1 MKLLKPNWVTHDE
14 FPIFS
19 VDIHPDGKRFATGG
33 QGGDS
38 GRVVIWNMQP
48 IIDESAEINQ
58 NVPRMLCQLDN
69 HLACV
74 NCVRWSSGGL
84 LASGGDDKLIMIW
97 RLSGGS
103 GGSSIFGSKAGVETW
118 RCIATLRSHE
128 GDVLDLAWAPHS
140 PWLASA
146 SVDNSVIIWDASKF
160 PAVVAVLKG
169 HTGLV
174 KGVTWDPVGKYLAS
188 QSDDK
193 TLRVW
198 RTTDW
203 AEEALISEPFEECGG
218 TTHVLRLSWSPDGQY
233 LVSAHAMNGGGPTA
247 QIIERDGW
255 TQDKDFVG
263 HRKAV
268 TCVRFNGNI
277 LQKKPPGSTKPQ
289 QYCCVAIGSRDR
301 SLSVWLT
308 SLKRPLVVVH
318 ELFTHSVLDASWSP
332 CGLRLAACSWDGSVV
347 FIEFTQQELG
357 QPLDHTEQNLEPAA
371 ARYSLVNSNEI
382 NLNKKIECVQQG
394 SKQSDV
400 ILQSTLHERMYGKP
414 LVQGGCMVMEAP
426 ELLNL
431 KPPAPPSQP
440 CPPRPVPANNTPPP
454 SITSTP
460 AKGPINKQIETRT
473 SDGRR
478 RITPMFIPP
487 PPDTMDTSIGGGV
500 GPPTFTSTS
509 QTKSSIIIEKRDD
522 VVTPNVSS
530 ALNATLPATPV
541 PTLTLKRRE
550 QTASKP
556 HHSTLSKRLKLVAE
570 RSANHIVFPAIKP
583 SSSLSQQAGHYAVT
597 VTSSQGLAHLQ
608 VFRGTD
614 SEPIWE
620 LYLGYN
626 AVALAASPAVIVL
639 ALEDGSIHTF
649 HPAKGS
655 RPAPPLAPPAPL
667 AKLYAIGNMVMVISS
682 CGAVRVWEFG
692 PSPRLIVST
701 SAVHLVSPGASLL
714 SCTIHNGMPHLSF
727 TNARAYIY
735 HKEMGTWLLIGDNQ
749 DPVWRWSSQVASS
762 TSGGRA
768 PRGPLSS
775 LQEALQ
781 RTAGSAPPHP
791 RPPHSAPSVVAY
803 LEQQLLASKALG
815 SSQEYVH
822 WLMALV
828 SFLLTQDG
836 LEKRLRIILDDLLGP
851 SHGSAAKSAWEPTM
865 LGMNKH
871 KLLSDVLAVVGGHL
885 RWQRLYLEYAEQLA
899 AMKQT

>member
-1 MKLLKPNWVTHDE
+1 
-14 FPIFS
+14 
-19 VDIHPDGKRFATGG
+19 
-33 QGGDS
+33 
-38 GRVVIWNMQP
+38 
-48 IIDESAEINQ
+48 
-58 NVPRMLCQLDN
+58 
-69 HLACV
+69 
-74 NCVRWSSGGL
+74 
-84 LASGGDDKLIMIW
+84 MIW

-118 RCIATLRSHE
+118 RCIATLRSHD

-318 ELFTHSVLDASWSP
+318 ELFTNSVLDASWSP

-357 QPLDHTEQNLEPAA
+357 QPLDHTEQ
-371 ARYSLVNSNEI
+371 
-382 NLNKKIECVQQG
+382 
-394 SKQSDV
+394 
-400 ILQSTLHERMYGKP
+400 STLHERMYGKP
-414 LVQGGCMVMEAP
+414 LIQGGCMVMEAP
-426 ELLNL
+426 ELLDL

-440 CPPRPVPANNTPPP
+440 CSPQPVPNNTAPPP
-454 SITSTP
+454 SSTPTTP
-460 AKGPINKQIETRT
+460 AKRPINKQIETRT

-530 ALNATLPATPV
+530 ALNSTLPATPV
-541 PTLTLKRRE
+541 PALTLKRRE
-550 QTASKP
+550 QTSRPNQSSAN
-556 HHSTLSKRLKLVAE
+556 KRLRIVSE
-570 RSANHIVFPAIKP
+570 RSANHIVFPSIKP

-614 SEPIWE
+614 AEPIWE

-639 ALEDGSIHTF
+639 ALEDGSVHTF

-682 CGAVRVWEFG
+682 CGAVRVWEIG
-692 PSPRLIVST
+692 PSCRLIVST
-701 SAVHLVSPGASLL
+701 SAVHLVTPGASLL

-735 HKEMGTWLLIGDNQ
+735 HKDMGTWLLIGDNQ

-781 RTAGSAPPHP
+781 RTAGGAPPHP

-851 SHGSAAKSAWEPTM
+851 SHGSAIKSTWEPTM

-885 RWQRLYLEYAEQLA
+885 RWQRLYLEYAEQLT
-899 AMKQT
+899 AMQQA

>member
-1 MKLLKPNWVTHDE
+1 MKLVKPNWVTHDGYS
-14 FPIFS
+14 IFS

-38 GRVVIWNMQP
+38 GRVVIWNMEP
-48 IIDESAEINQ
+48 VVNEAAELDQ
-58 NVPRMLCQLDN
+58 NVPKILCQLDN

-74 NCVRWSSGGL
+74 NCVRWSNNGL
-84 LASGGDDKLIMIW
+84 LASGGVDKLIMIW

-103 GGSSIFGSKAGVETW
+103 GGSTIFGGKASVETW

-128 GDVLDLAWAPHS
+128 ADVLDLAWAPHS

-146 SVDNSVIIWDASKF
+146 SVDNSVIVWDASKF
-160 PAVVAVLKG
+160 PAIVAVLKG
-169 HTGLV
+169 HTGFV
-174 KGVTWDPVGKYLAS
+174 KGITWDPVGKYLAS

-203 AEEALISEPFEECGG
+203 TEEALISEPFDECGG

-277 LQKKPPGSTKPQ
+277 LQKKQSGSSKPQ

-308 SLKRPLVVVH
+308 SLKRPLVVIR

-357 QPLDHTEQNLEPAA
+357 QPLDPAEQ
-371 ARYSLVNSNEI
+371 SS
-382 NLNKKIECVQQG
+382 
-394 SKQSDV
+394 
-400 ILQSTLHERMYGKP
+400 LHERLYGKP

-431 KPPAPPSQP
+431 KPPAPPSQQQIP
-440 CPPRPVPANNTPPP
+440 STINSVPVPLNT
-454 SITSTP
+454 SNTP

-473 SDGRR
+473 SDGKR

-487 PPDTMDTSIGGGV
+487 PPDIMDTAINGGTTV
-500 GPPTFTSTS
+500 PTFTSKS
-509 QTKSSIIIEKRDD
+509 QTKSSIVIEKRND
-522 VVTPNVSS
+522 VVTPNVTSS
-530 ALNATLPATPV
+530 VNSAIINTPASS
-541 PTLTLKRRE
+541 LTLKRRE
-550 QTASKP
+550 QSSPKL
-556 HHSTLSKRLKLVAE
+556 HHLSPNKKLKILSEKGAGQ
-570 RSANHIVFPAIKP
+570 IVLPALKP
-583 SSSLSQQAGHYAVT
+583 SNSLSQQAGHHAVT
-597 VTSSQGLAHLQ
+597 ISNSQGLAHLQ

-614 SEPIWE
+614 SEPTWD

-626 AVALAASPAVIVL
+626 AVALAASSAVIAVG
-639 ALEDGSIHTF
+639 LEDGSLHTF
-649 HPAKGS
+649 HPVKGS
-655 RPAPPLAPPAPL
+655 RFAPPLAPPAPL
-667 AKLYAIGNMVMVISS
+667 AKIHAVGNAVMVIST
-682 CGAVRVWEFG
+682 CGDVRVWEIG
-692 PSPRLIVST
+692 NTCRMIVST
-701 SAVHLVSPGASLL
+701 SAAHLAAPGTSIL
-714 SCTIHNGMPHLSF
+714 SCTLYNGMPHLAF

-735 HKEMGTWLLIGDNQ
+735 HKEMGTWLLIGDSH
-749 DPVWRWSSQVASS
+749 DPVWRWSSFNALSS
-762 TSGGRA
+762 SGSRT
-768 PRGPLSS
+768 PRGPLFS
-775 LQEALQ
+775 LQEGLL
-781 RTAGSAPPHP
+781 RTAGNVLPNP
-791 RPPHSAPSVVAY
+791 RLAHTAPSIVSY
-803 LEQQLLASKALG
+803 MEQQLSASKALG
-815 SSQEYVH
+815 SAQEYVH
-822 WLMALV
+822 WIMALV

-836 LEKRLRIILDDLLGP
+836 LEKRLRLILDDLLGP
-851 SHGSAAKSAWEPTM
+851 SHTSASKSSSWDPM
-865 LGMNKH
+865 ILGIKKH
-871 KLLSDVLAVVGGHL
+871 KLLGDILNIVGGHL
-885 RWQRLYLEYAEQLA
+885 RWQRLFLEYTEQLMA
-899 AMKQT
+899 LKNQST

>member
-1 MKLLKPNWVTHDE
+1 MKLVKPNWVTHDDN
-14 FPIFS
+14 PIFS

-38 GRVVIWNMQP
+38 GRVVIWNMEP
-48 IIDESAEINQ
+48 VCNECAELDQ
-58 NVPRMLCQLDN
+58 NVPKMLCQLDN

-74 NCVRWSSGGL
+74 NCVRWSSNGL

-97 RLSGGS
+97 RLSGA
-103 GGSSIFGSKAGVETW
+103 GGSTVFGGKASVETW

-128 GDVLDLAWAPHS
+128 GDVLDLAWAPHN

-146 SVDNSVIIWDASKF
+146 SVDNSVIVWDASKF
-160 PAVVAVLKG
+160 PTIVAVIKG

-174 KGVTWDPVGKYLAS
+174 KGITWDPVGKYLAS

-203 AEEALISEPFEECGG
+203 AEEALITEPFDECGG

-277 LQKKPPGSTKPQ
+277 LQKKVPGASKPQ
-289 QYCCVAIGSRDR
+289 QHCCVAIGSRDR

-308 SLKRPLVVVH
+308 SLKRPLVVIH
-318 ELFTHSVLDASWSP
+318 ELFTHSVLDASWSS

-357 QPLDHTEQNLEPAA
+357 QPLDAA
-371 ARYSLVNSNEI
+371 EL
-382 NLNKKIECVQQG
+382 
-394 SKQSDV
+394 
-400 ILQSTLHERMYGKP
+400 STVHERLYGKP
-414 LVQGGCMVMEAP
+414 LAQGGSLVMEAP

-431 KPPAPPSQP
+431 KPPVPPSQP
-440 CPPRPVPANNTPPP
+440 PVIQPVINSAPPP
-454 SITSTP
+454 STSIAL

-473 SDGRR
+473 SDGKR

-487 PPDTMDTSIGGGV
+487 PPDTMDTAIGGGL
-500 GPPTFTSTS
+500 GTPTFTSTS
-509 QTKSSIIIEKRDD
+509 QSKSTIVIEKRDD
-522 VVTPNVSS
+522 VVTPNVSTAVNS
-530 ALNATLPATPV
+530 ASATV
-541 PTLTLKRRE
+541 PSTIHTLKRRE
-550 QTASKP
+550 QSTPKP
-556 HHSTLSKRLKLVAE
+556 HHSTQSKRPKVVSE
-570 RSANHIVFPAIKP
+570 RSGSHVVLPSLKP

-597 VTSSQGLAHLQ
+597 VTNSQGLAHLQ

-614 SEPIWE
+614 TEATWDM
-620 LYLGYN
+620 YLGYN
-626 AVALAASPAVIVL
+626 AVALAASPAVVAL
-639 ALEDGSIHTF
+639 GLEDGSVHIF

-655 RPAPPLAPPAPL
+655 RPSPPLAPPAPL
-667 AKLYAIGNMVMVISS
+667 AKVHAVGNTVMVVSC
-682 CGAVRVWEFG
+682 CGAIRVWEIG
-692 PSPRLIVST
+692 SSCRLIVST
-701 SAVHLVSPGASLL
+701 SASHLAAHGASLL
-714 SCTIHNGMPHLSF
+714 SCTLHNGMPHLAFS
-727 TNARAYIY
+727 NGRAYIY
-735 HKEMGTWLLIGDNQ
+735 HKEMATWLLIGDSH
-749 DPVWRWSSQVASS
+749 DPVWRWSSQIAFS
-762 TSGGRA
+762 TTGSRT

-775 LQEALQ
+775 LQEGLR
-781 RTAGSAPPHP
+781 RTSGSSLPNP
-791 RPPHSAPSVVAY
+791 RLPHSGPSVVSY

-836 LEKRLRIILDDLLGP
+836 LEKRLRLILDDLMGP
-851 SHGSAAKSAWEPTM
+851 SHGCASKSTWESAILANVCSSFRGSKSTNYWEM
-865 LGMNKH
+865 F
-871 KLLSDVLAVVGGHL
+871 
-885 RWQRLYLEYAEQLA
+885 
-899 AMKQT
+899 

>member
-1 MKLLKPNWVTHDE
+1 MKLVKPNWITHDGY
-14 FPIFS
+14 PIFS
-19 VDIHPDGKRFATGG
+19 IDIHPNGRRFATGG

-38 GRVVIWNMQP
+38 GRVVIWNMEP
-48 IIDESAEINQ
+48 VVDEAAELDP
-58 NVPRMLCQLDN
+58 NVPKMLCQLDN

-74 NCVRWSSGGL
+74 NCVRWSNSGL
-84 LASGGDDKLIMIW
+84 LASGGVDKLIMIW
-97 RLSGGS
+97 RLSGS
-103 GGSSIFGSKAGVETW
+103 GGSSIFGGKTSVEAW

-128 GDVLDLAWAPHS
+128 ADVLDLAWAPHS

-146 SVDNSVIIWDASKF
+146 SVDNSVIVWDASKF

-169 HTGLV
+169 HTGFV
-174 KGVTWDPVGKYLAS
+174 KGITWDPVGKYLAS

-198 RTTDW
+198 HTTDW
-203 AEEALISEPFEECGG
+203 TEAALISEPFDECGG

-277 LQKKPPGSTKPQ
+277 LQKKQPGSSKPQ

-308 SLKRPLVVVH
+308 SLKRPLVVIH

-332 CGLRLAACSWDGSVV
+332 CGLRLTACSWDGTVV

-357 QPLDHTEQNLEPAA
+357 QPLDPAEQ
-371 ARYSLVNSNEI
+371 SS
-382 NLNKKIECVQQG
+382 
-394 SKQSDV
+394 
-400 ILQSTLHERMYGKP
+400 LHERLYGKP

-431 KPPAPPSQP
+431 KPPVSNQSLQMSS
-440 CPPRPVPANNTPPP
+440 TP
-454 SITSTP
+454 SIPP
-460 AKGPINKQIETRT
+460 ATNSAAALVKAPINKQIETRT
-473 SDGRR
+473 SDGKR

-487 PPDTMDTSIGGGV
+487 PADTTDTNISSSLGTS
-500 GPPTFTSTS
+500 TFTSKV
-509 QTKSSIIIEKRDD
+509 QTKSLIVIEKRND
-522 VVTPNVSS
+522 VVAPNVTSS
-530 ALNATLPATPV
+530 SVKSTNAIDI
-541 PTLTLKRRE
+541 PTVSLTLKRKE
-550 QTASKP
+550 QTTP
-556 HHSTLSKRLKLVAE
+556 RIHHSSPSKKPKFISDKTGGQMLL
-570 RSANHIVFPAIKP
+570 PPLKP

-597 VTSSQGLAHLQ
+597 VTNSQGLAHLQ

-614 SEPIWE
+614 SESTWD
-620 LYLGYN
+620 LYLGYS
-626 AVALAASPAVIVL
+626 AVALAASPAVIAL
-639 ALEDGSIHTF
+639 GLEDGSLHTF
-649 HPAKGS
+649 HPVKGC

-667 AKLYAIGNMVMVISS
+667 AKVHAVGNAVMVISS
-682 CGAVRVWEFG
+682 CGAVRVWEIG
-692 PSPRLIVST
+692 NTCRMIVST
-701 SAVHLVSPGASLL
+701 SAAHLAAPGTSLL
-714 SCTIHNGMPHLSF
+714 SCTLYNGMPHIAF

-735 HKEMGTWLLIGDNQ
+735 HKDMGTWLLIGDSQ
-749 DPVWRWSSQVASS
+749 DPIWRWSSFNVLS
-762 TSGGRA
+762 TSGNRV

-775 LQEALQ
+775 LQEGLL
-781 RTAGSAPPHP
+781 RTAGNTLPNP
-791 RPPHSAPSVVAY
+791 RLPHSAPSVVSY

-815 SSQEYVH
+815 SAQEYVY

-836 LEKRLRIILDDLLGP
+836 LEKRLRLILDDLLGP
-851 SHGSAAKSAWEPTM
+851 SHTSASKSMWEPVI
-865 LGMNKH
+865 LGIKKH
-871 KLLSDVLAVVGGHL
+871 KLLGDVLAVIGSHL
-885 RWQRLYLEYAEQLA
+885 RWQRLYLEYSEQLTTL
-899 AMKQT
+899 KNQVN

>member
-1 MKLLKPNWVTHDE
+1 MKLVKPNWVTHDDY
-14 FPIFS
+14 PIFS
-19 VDIHPDGKRFATGG
+19 VDIHPNGKRFATGG

-38 GRVVIWNMQP
+38 GRVVIWNMEP
-48 IIDESAEINQ
+48 VFNETAEVDQ
-58 NVPRMLCQLDN
+58 NIPKMLCQLDN

-74 NCVRWSSGGL
+74 NCVRWSTSGL

-97 RLSGGS
+97 RLVGGA
-103 GGSSIFGSKAGVETW
+103 GGSSIFGGKASVETW
-118 RCIATLRSHE
+118 RCISTLRSHE
-128 GDVLDLAWAPHS
+128 GDILDLAWAPHS

-146 SVDNSVIIWDASKF
+146 SVDNSVIIWDASNF
-160 PAVVAVLKG
+160 PVIVAVLKG

-174 KGVTWDPVGKYLAS
+174 KGITWDPVGKYLAS

-198 RTTDW
+198 RTSDW
-203 AEEALISEPFEECGG
+203 AEEVLITEPFDECGG

-277 LQKKPPGSTKPQ
+277 LQKKQPGTSKPQ

-308 SLKRPLVVVH
+308 SLKRPLVVIH

-332 CGLRLAACSWDGSVV
+332 CGLCLAACSKDGTVAM
-347 FIEFTQQELG
+347 IEFTQQELG
-357 QPLDHTEQNLEPAA
+357 QPLDPAEQ
-371 ARYSLVNSNEI
+371 SI
-382 NLNKKIECVQQG
+382 
-394 SKQSDV
+394 
-400 ILQSTLHERMYGKP
+400 LHERLYGKP
-414 LVQGGCMVMEAP
+414 LVQGGCMVVEAP

-431 KPPAPPSQP
+431 KLPAPPTL
-440 CPPRPVPANNTPPP
+440 PPVAQSIPNSIPPP
-454 SITSTP
+454 SSTSNTP
-460 AKGPINKQIETRT
+460 VKGPINKQIETRT

-487 PPDTMDTSIGGGV
+487 PPDTMDTSTGGGV

-509 QTKSSIIIEKRDD
+509 QSKSTIVVEKRDD

-530 ALNATLPATPV
+530 AVNSSLQGTPTPA
-541 PTLTLKRRE
+541 LTLKRRE
-550 QTASKP
+550 QTTPKL
-556 HHSTLSKRLKLVAE
+556 HHSSQNKKPKFVSERNHLVLP
-570 RSANHIVFPAIKP
+570 SLKP

-597 VTSSQGLAHLQ
+597 VTNSRGFAHLQ

-614 SEPIWE
+614 SEPTWD
-620 LYLGYN
+620 LYLGYS

-639 ALEDGSIHTF
+639 GLEDGSIHTF

-667 AKLYAIGNMVMVISS
+667 AKLHAVGNVVMVISS
-682 CGAVRVWEFG
+682 CGAVRVWEIG
-692 PSPRLIVST
+692 TSCRLIVST
-701 SAVHLVSPGASLL
+701 SASHLAAPGTSLVS
-714 SCTIHNGMPHLSF
+714 CTLYNGMPHLAF

-735 HKEMGTWLLIGDNQ
+735 HKEMGTWVLIGDNQ
-749 DPVWRWSSQVASS
+749 DPVWRWSSQAASTTAGS
-762 TSGGRA
+762 SA

-775 LQEALQ
+775 LQEALH
-781 RTAGSAPPHP
+781 RTAGSSLPNP
-791 RPPHSAPSVVAY
+791 RLPNNSSSIVSY

-836 LEKRLRIILDDLLGP
+836 LEERLRLILDDLMGP
-851 SHGSAAKSAWEPTM
+851 SHGSVSKSTWEPM
-865 LGMNKH
+865 ILGMRKH
-871 KLLSDVLAVVGGHL
+871 KLLGDVLGVIGGHL
-885 RWQRLYLEYAEQLA
+885 RWQRLYLEYSEQLTA
-899 AMKQT
+899 FTES

>member
-1 MKLLKPNWVTHDE
+1 MKLVKPNWVTHDGYS
-14 FPIFS
+14 IFS

-38 GRVVIWNMQP
+38 GRVVIWNMEP
-48 IIDESAEINQ
+48 VVNEIAELDDNI
-58 NVPRMLCQLDN
+58 PKMLCQLDN

-74 NCVRWSSGGL
+74 NCVRWSNNGL
-84 LASGGDDKLIMIW
+84 LASGGVDKLIMIW

-103 GGSSIFGSKAGVETW
+103 GGSSIFGGKSSIETW

-128 GDVLDLAWAPHS
+128 ADVLDLAWAPHS

-146 SVDNSVIIWDASKF
+146 SVDNSVIVWDASKF
-160 PAVVAVLKG
+160 PAIVAVLKG
-169 HTGLV
+169 HTGFV
-174 KGVTWDPVGKYLAS
+174 KGITWDPVGKYLAS

-203 AEEALISEPFEECGG
+203 TEAALISEPFDECGG

-277 LQKKPPGSTKPQ
+277 LQKKQPGSSKPQ

-308 SLKRPLVVVH
+308 SLKRPLVVIH

-347 FIEFTQQELG
+347 LIEFTQQELG
-357 QPLDHTEQNLEPAA
+357 QPLDPAEQ
-371 ARYSLVNSNEI
+371 SS
-382 NLNKKIECVQQG
+382 
-394 SKQSDV
+394 
-400 ILQSTLHERMYGKP
+400 LHERLYGKP
-414 LVQGGCMVMEAP
+414 LVQGGCTVMEAP

-431 KPPAPPSQP
+431 KTSAPATQPIQTSPNISSVQPP
-440 CPPRPVPANNTPPP
+440 T
-454 SITSTP
+454 TTTTTP

-473 SDGRR
+473 SDGKR

-487 PPDTMDTSIGGGV
+487 PSDIMDTSTGRLGT
-500 GPPTFTSTS
+500 PTFTS
-509 QTKSSIIIEKRDD
+509 QVKSSIVIEKRND
-522 VVTPNVSS
+522 VVTPNVTSS
-530 ALNATLPATPV
+530 VNSINTSIPPS
-541 PTLTLKRRE
+541 TLTLKRRD
-550 QTASKP
+550 QTTPKL
-556 HHSTLSKRLKLVAE
+556 HHSSFNKKPKVASE
-570 RSANHIVFPAIKP
+570 RNTNQLILPALKP

-597 VTSSQGLAHLQ
+597 VTNSQGLAHLQ
-608 VFRGTD
+608 VFKGTD
-614 SEPIWE
+614 SEPTWD
-620 LYLGYN
+620 LYLGYS
-626 AVALAASPAVIVL
+626 AVALAASPAVIAL
-639 ALEDGSIHTF
+639 GLEDGSLHTF
-649 HPAKGS
+649 HPAKGC

-667 AKLYAIGNMVMVISS
+667 AKVHAVGNAVMVISS
-682 CGAVRVWEFG
+682 CGAVRVWEIG
-692 PSPRLIVST
+692 YSCRMIVST
-701 SAVHLVSPGASLL
+701 SAAHLAVPGISLL
-714 SCTIHNGMPHLSF
+714 SCTLYNGMPHLAF

-735 HKEMGTWLLIGDNQ
+735 HKEMGTWLLIGDSQ
-749 DPVWRWSSQVASS
+749 DPIWRWASFNASS
-762 TSGGRA
+762 AFGSRT

-775 LQEALQ
+775 LQEGLF
-781 RTAGSAPPHP
+781 RTAGNTLPNP
-791 RPPHSAPSVVAY
+791 RLPHSAPSVVSY

-815 SSQEYVH
+815 SAQEYIH

-836 LEKRLRIILDDLLGP
+836 LEKRLRLILDELLGP
-851 SHGSAAKSAWEPTM
+851 SHTSASKSIWDPLI
-865 LGMNKH
+865 LGIKKH
-871 KLLSDVLAVVGGHL
+871 KLLEDVLSVVGGHL
-885 RWQRLYLEYAEQLA
+885 RWQRLYLEYTEQLTA
-899 AMKQT
+899 LKNQTN